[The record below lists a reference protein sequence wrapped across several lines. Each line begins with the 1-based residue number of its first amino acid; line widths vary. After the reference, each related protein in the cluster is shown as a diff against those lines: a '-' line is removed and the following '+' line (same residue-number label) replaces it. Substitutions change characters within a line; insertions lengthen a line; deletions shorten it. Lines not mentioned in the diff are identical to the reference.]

1 MNIPTLISTGMQ
13 QESKHLRELQ
23 MENQAL
29 KFALEDYQNALEIIM
44 SKYRSQS
51 ERLINESKVDIAK
64 LYNDQYSQVM
74 MNMIFRH
81 CHERFCPG

>member
-1 MNIPTLISTGMQ
+1 MQ

-51 ERLINESKVDIAK
+51 ERLINESKVDLTK
-64 LYNDQYSQVM
+64 LYNDQYSQVVTHNVQFIYFLTYFIIPLPPRKM
-74 MNMIFRH
+74 A
-81 CHERFCPG
+81 